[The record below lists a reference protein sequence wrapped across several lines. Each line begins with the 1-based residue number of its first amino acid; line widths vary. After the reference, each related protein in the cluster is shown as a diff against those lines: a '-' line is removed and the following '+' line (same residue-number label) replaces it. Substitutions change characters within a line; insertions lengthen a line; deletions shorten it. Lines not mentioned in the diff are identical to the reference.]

1 MLDRGTF
8 AEMGGSTMNGT
19 NNRITRRKALKLG
32 AGLGMGVALGPY
44 RALAAAGE
52 PVSVGASGATTP
64 KLITRPIPSSG
75 EEIPVVGIGTA
86 RRYNV
91 GTSAEERDPLRNVL
105 RSLPQMGGR
114 LVDTAPSYGTAET
127 VVGDLVDEIGNRE
140 DLFLATKVRARSV
153 QAGVAQMEQ
162 SFSRLKTEVIDLMEV
177 HNLAGWQEMLPVI
190 RDWKAA
196 GRIRYVGATTS
207 SSRQYDDF
215 IAMMRKVDLD
225 FIQVNYSLA
234 SRTSAETILPL
245 AADRGMAVLVN
256 LPYGRGRLFQ
266 TVGETSLPDWATEIG
281 CASWGQVFLKY
292 IVSHPAVTCAIPGTA
307 KMKYLVDNLGAAT
320 GPLPDAGLRKRME
333 AFYDAL

>member
-1 MLDRGTF
+1 MKGED
-8 AEMGGSTMNGT
+8 NK
-19 NNRITRRKALKLG
+19 ITRRKALKLG
-32 AGLGMGVALGPY
+32 AGLGIGMAVGPY
-44 RALAAAGE
+44 RSLAAAGE
-52 PVSVGASGATTP
+52 SASVGTSRITTQ
-64 KLITRPIPSSG
+64 KLRTRPIPSTG

-91 GTSAEERDPLRNVL
+91 GTGAEERDPLRNVL
-105 RSLPQMGGR
+105 RALPQIGGR
-114 LVDTAPSYGTAET
+114 LVDTAPSYGTAEI
-127 VVGDLVDEIGNRE
+127 VVGDLVDEIGNRK

-153 QAGVAQMEQ
+153 EAGIAQMEQ
-162 SFSRLKTEVIDLMEV
+162 SFTRLKTKVIDLMEV

-190 RDWKAA
+190 REWKAG
-196 GRIRYVGATTS
+196 GRFRYVGATTS
-207 SSRQYDDF
+207 SPRQYDDF
-215 IAMMRKVDLD
+215 IAMMRKEDLD

-266 TVGETSLPDWATEIG
+266 AVGERPLPDWATEIG
-281 CASWGQVFLKY
+281 CRSWGQVFLKY

-307 KMKYLVDNLGAAT
+307 KMKYLTDNLGAAT
-320 GPLPDAGLRKRME
+320 GQLPDAGLRKRME